1 MKLTIQQGAL
11 LDILRTVKPGV
22 TGRSVQPVQNCYHLD
37 ADDNVLT
44 VQGTDLETLGIETST
59 AAVVAESGAVCINA
73 KRLLATVDALPGT
86 GLDIETD
93 DDKHGITISTS
104 NGDMTV
110 TLPGLNPEDYE
121 YMQAVGDDRTTLTLP
136 AADLRRAI
144 DHTVYACSTDQLR
157 PILTGMLLSIEDG
170 ILYCVATDTYRMT
183 LYAMPTPLGTPELSA
198 IIPAAAMRSVAR
210 ALPDDGNVTLLL
222 DAHILS
228 ATVGDTTY
236 STRPIDGQFV
246 NWRKVVPDLTDCTT
260 RIECEAGALLDVLR
274 ALEPAADTDAG
285 RVVWT
290 VADGTLTMLAGAQD
304 GTAKAVAE
312 ADCSGEPIE
321 IGLNV
326 ELVADGLERLPADGV
341 VVISM
346 SGPGCSIHVAA
357 SELPQWQYVVMPMKV
372 FA

>member
-1 MKLTIQQGAL
+1 MKLSIQQGAL

-22 TGRSVQPVQNCYHLD
+22 TGRSVQPVQNCYHLA

-93 DDKHGITISTS
+93 DKHGITIATS

-121 YMQAVGDDRTTLTLP
+121 YMQAVGDDHTTLTLP

-144 DHTVYACSTDQLR
+144 YNTVYACSADQLR

-198 IIPAAAMRSVAR
+198 IIPAAAMRSVAH
-210 ALPDDGNVTLLL
+210 ALPDEGEATLLL

-246 NWRKVVPDLTDCTT
+246 NWRKVVPDLTDYTV

-290 VADGTLTMLAGAQD
+290 VANGTLTLRTGSMD

-326 ELVADGLERLPADGV
+326 ELVADGLERLPADGMV
-341 VVISM
+341 QIGM
-346 SGPGCSIHVAA
+346 RGPDYSIHIAA

>member
-1 MKLTIQQGAL
+1 MKLSIQQGAL

-37 ADDNVLT
+37 AADDDTLT
-44 VQGTDLETLGIETST
+44 VRGADLETLGIDASVT
-59 AAVVAESGAVCINA
+59 AIVTEPGTTCINA
-73 KRLLATVDALPGT
+73 KRLLATVQALPGT

-93 DDKHGITISTS
+93 DKHGIVITAS

-110 TLPGLNPEDYE
+110 TLPGFDPDDYS
-121 YMQAVGDDRTTLTLP
+121 YLQAVGDDHTALTLP

-144 DHTVYACSTDQLR
+144 DHTVYACSADQLR
-157 PILTGMLLSIEDG
+157 PILTGMLLAVEDG
-170 ILYCVATDTYRMT
+170 ILYFVTTDTHRMPV
-183 LYAMPTPLGTPELSA
+183 YSIPAPQDTPELA
-198 IIPAAAMRSVAR
+198 TIIPAAALRNLSH
-210 ALPDDGNVTLLL
+210 ALPDDGEATLLL

-246 NWRKVVPDLTDCTT
+246 NWRKVVPDLTDYTV

-290 VADGTLTMLAGAQD
+290 VADGTLTMRAGAQD
-304 GTAKAVAE
+304 GTARAVAE
-312 ADCSGEPIE
+312 AHCSGEPIE

-346 SGPGCSIHVAA
+346 RGPDCSIHVA
-357 SELPQWQYVVMPMKV
+357 SVSLPQWQYVVMPMKV

>member
-1 MKLTIQQGAL
+1 MKLSIQQGAL
-11 LDILRTVKPGV
+11 LDILRVVKPGV
-22 TGRSVQPVQNCYHLD
+22 TGRSVQPVQNCYHLA

-73 KRLLATVDALPGT
+73 KRLLATVQALPGT

-93 DDKHGITISTS
+93 DNHGITIATS
-104 NGDMTV
+104 SGDMTV

-121 YMQAVGDDRTTLTLP
+121 YLQAVGDDHTALTLP
-136 AADLRRAI
+136 AADLQRAVRN
-144 DHTVYACSTDQLR
+144 TVYACSTDYTR

-170 ILYCVATDTYRMT
+170 ILYCVATDTYRMPV
-183 LYAMPTPLGTPELSA
+183 YSIPAPQDTPEMA
-198 IIPAAAMRSVAR
+198 TIIPAAAMRSIAH
-210 ALPDDGNVTLLL
+210 ALPGDGNVTLLL

-228 ATVGDTTY
+228 ATVGGTTY

-246 NWRKVVPDLTDCTT
+246 SWRKVVPDLADCTT

-290 VADGTLTMLAGAQD
+290 VADGTLTLRTGSMD
-304 GTAKAVAE
+304 GTARAVAE
-312 ADCSGEPIE
+312 ADCSGEIELGANVEYVLDGVEHLRPDGMVE
-321 IGLNV
+321 IGM
-326 ELVADGLERLPADGV
+326 R
-341 VVISM
+341 
-346 SGPGCSIHVAA
+346 GPDASIHFSAP
-357 SELPQWQYVVMPMKV
+357 SLPQWRYVVMPMQV
-372 FA
+372 LS